1 MDYKYN
7 ELEYA
12 KLIYDK
18 GFQTKHIPTEL
29 RLLAVYMRDILEMKP
44 KERREELYKYCE
56 VNIPNYNKA
65 KYFKT
70 INRALQQATKKTN
83 KLITIKEINIY
94 QNEVDYIN
102 SIQLTDNHKKV
113 LLALLVHKKLSK
125 IVYNIKNADN
135 PDKKDYNMVFFNGG
149 IKIYNN
155 IKKISNIPT
164 SIKLNEDIIHDFLNY
179 RLNDADE
186 KYLVTSLHNGL
197 IILNFIDE
205 LSESGDVAITIK
217 NFNNVGWYLD
227 YYNNVKNIKL
237 CKHCNQPF
245 KQTKNDILYCSEHK
259 QYYIPMKTKTITC
272 IDCDKE
278 VDVDGIVKNK
288 KRCDECQ
295 KKYNN
300 SSRMKNYYKQ
310 KFSEGFLHKFDN
322 KYYLLKDNPSELIK
336 NGYKITQ
343 IISPDFNEW
352 YNEDGSEI
360 RYPFIVNFELNH
372 RNMLYDARL
381 IEGDLSFM

>member
-44 KERREELYKYCE
+44 KKRREELYKYCE

-102 SIQLTDNHKKV
+102 SVQLSDNHKKV

-125 IVYNIKNADN
+125 MVYDIKNADN
-135 PDKKDYNMVFFNGG
+135 PDKRDYNMVFFNGG
-149 IKIYNN
+149 TKIYNN

-164 SIKLNEDIIHDFLNY
+164 SIKLNEDIIHDLLNY
-179 RLNDADE
+179 KLNDTDE
-186 KYLVTSLHNGL
+186 KYLITALHNGL

-205 LSESGDVAITIK
+205 LNESGNIPITIK

-227 YYNNVKNIKL
+227 YYNNIKNIKL

-259 QYYIPMKTKTITC
+259 QYYVPMETKTITC
-272 IDCDKE
+272 IDCGEEVE
-278 VDVDGIVKNK
+278 VDARNMTKV
-288 KRCDECQ
+288 RCNECQ
-295 KKYNN
+295 KVINREKT
-300 SSRMKNYYKQ
+300 RLRVQ
-310 KFSEGFLHKFDN
+310 KFRN
-322 KYYLLKDNPSELIK
+322 KQD
-336 NGYKITQ
+336 
-343 IISPDFNEW
+343 
-352 YNEDGSEI
+352 
-360 RYPFIVNFELNH
+360 
-372 RNMLYDARL
+372 M
-381 IEGDLSFM
+381 